1 MLAHEVALDLAALNI
16 QRGRDHGLPSYTAMR
31 AHCRLPAAR
40 DFRDLRPQITD
51 RQVLQKLEQV
61 SLSSRHVQTTST
73 SGWAVWRSRWCRA
86 AAQVGE

>member
-61 SLSSRHVQTTST
+61 YRHV
-73 SGWAVWRSRWCRA
+73 GKC
-86 AAQVGE
+86 

>member
-51 RQVLQKLEQV
+51 RQVLQKLVQRLQNTIKRLNRKV
-61 SLSSRHVQTTST
+61 TNISRIRPIV
-73 SGWAVWRSRWCRA
+73 WILAV
-86 AAQVGE
+86 